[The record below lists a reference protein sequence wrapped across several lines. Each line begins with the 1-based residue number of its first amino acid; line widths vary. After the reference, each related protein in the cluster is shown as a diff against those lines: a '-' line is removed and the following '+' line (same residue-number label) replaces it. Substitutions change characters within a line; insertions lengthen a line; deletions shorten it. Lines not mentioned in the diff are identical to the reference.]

1 MGIYQPD
8 DPSDTGG
15 ITNYTIQYDAYFIY
29 YKNPLFDIG
38 SSFIKTPIIRRV
50 NEFFKKPGRR
60 NMASFN
66 LVY

>member
-38 SSFIKTPIIRRV
+38 SSFIKTLIIRRV
-50 NEFFKKPGRR
+50 NEFFKNQEGVIWYCQPC
-60 NMASFN
+60 
-66 LVY
+66 Y